1 MDDLLL
7 SPIPRAELV
16 RDIAQAVRAEIA
28 AQPSAP
34 AEPEELLTRD
44 QAAQLLQITLP
55 TLRSYTRQGL
65 LSGYRI
71 GARVR
76 YKRSEVLGSLA
87 PIRSRKPERP

>member
-1 MDDLLL
+1 MEDVLL
-7 SPIPRAELV
+7 SPIPCADLV

-34 AEPEELLTRD
+34 AEPEELLTRE
-44 QAAQLLQITLP
+44 QAAQLLRITLP

-65 LSGYRI
+65 LNGYRI

-76 YKRSEVLGSLA
+76 YKRSEVLASLA
-87 PIRSRKPERP
+87 PIRTRNTARP

>member
-1 MDDLLL
+1 MEDVFL

-28 AQPSAP
+28 ALPSTP
-34 AEPEELLTRD
+34 PEPEELLTRE
-44 QAAQLLQITLP
+44 QAAQLLRITLP

-65 LSGYRI
+65 VNGYRI
-71 GARVR
+71 ASRVR

-87 PIRSRKPERP
+87 PIRQRKPQRP